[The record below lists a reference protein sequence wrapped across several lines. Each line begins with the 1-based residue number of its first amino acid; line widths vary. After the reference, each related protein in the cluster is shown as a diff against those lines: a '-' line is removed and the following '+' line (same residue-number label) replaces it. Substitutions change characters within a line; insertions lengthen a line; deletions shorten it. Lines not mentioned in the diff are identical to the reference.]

1 MDYFGLC
8 LDGLNLVGQGVM
20 HIAFVSRFTG
30 KRKGVRCFFAY
41 FLLLCILEYSFRK
54 LSFSGVAAMGS
65 QLLVLYGISR
75 FAMGNLPSSSCAAS
89 ILALYT
95 SWLSFGLV
103 NSAEAVVLPNW
114 IGEPFLYLLL
124 FLATLSAFG
133 VCACCYGVVLKLLPL
148 EQMGDM
154 PYIGLLLLPGLFF
167 TAAELYILHTSYS
180 TASLTITW
188 PQASKH
194 AILLLLQA
202 LGLGALLCTLYAYR
216 RICQG
221 FQAQASLDS
230 LAQAAE
236 AQKIY
241 IAEAQM
247 RYGQTKAF
255 RHDIK
260 NHLSVL
266 SGLLNGGKWE
276 EGKAYLQKLEK
287 ASDCLS
293 LPCETGNPVVDIL
306 LGEKLGRAKAEGIG
320 AEVSLCLPN
329 PCGVDDFDL
338 CVIFANALDNAIH
351 ACQSGNGEKSIRIM
365 GEQQGDFYRLTFEN
379 TCPAGPLPPMGTGL
393 SNIRAVA
400 EKYHGAMLT
409 EKTGHF
415 FSLHI
420 LVHRC
425 KGL

>member
-30 KRKGVRCFFAY
+30 KRQGVRCFFAY

-133 VCACCYGVVLKLLPL
+133 VCACCYGGVLKLLPL

-180 TASLTITW
+180 TVSLTFTW

-241 IAEAQM
+241 IAECDRIWPYIRCRNAVKQ
-247 RYGQTKAF
+247 F
-255 RHDIK
+255 
-260 NHLSVL
+260 SV
-266 SGLLNGGKWE
+266 
-276 EGKAYLQKLEK
+276 
-287 ASDCLS
+287 
-293 LPCETGNPVVDIL
+293 
-306 LGEKLGRAKAEGIG
+306 
-320 AEVSLCLPN
+320 
-329 PCGVDDFDL
+329 
-338 CVIFANALDNAIH
+338 
-351 ACQSGNGEKSIRIM
+351 IRIVY
-365 GEQQGDFYRLTFEN
+365 DADP
-379 TCPAGPLPPMGTGL
+379 PAGILQC
-393 SNIRAVA
+393 IRRIQADISRIA
-400 EKYHGAMLT
+400 SK
-409 EKTGHF
+409 KTDNF
-415 FSLHI
+415 RQTFTCFLFLI
-420 LVHRC
+420 C
-425 KGL
+425 F